1 MSHIQCRICIPQ
13 VAIPRLYTQYC
24 ILYVLFTLSGPLLS
38 PTNYQSKPVSQ
49 VVNSSSSKLSFFNQ
63 IIQVLALAALRS
75 RCQRLWKETPPL
87 SRSASIYRYVGLIY
101 VDKRSSPMN
110 FIRDGAAPPRNCLHC
125 LTALIHNGICA
136 YIHHY
141 KVATFGIRH

>member
-1 MSHIQCRICIPQ
+1 MQMSHIQCRICIPQ
-13 VAIPRLYTQYC
+13 VAISRLFTQY
-24 ILYVLFTLSGPLLS
+24 YVLFALSGPLLS

-49 VVNSSSSKLSFFNQ
+49 VVNSSSSKLSFFNH
-63 IIQVLALAALRS
+63 IVQVLALAALRS
-75 RCQRLWKETPPL
+75 RCQRQWKETPPL

-101 VDKRSSPMN
+101 VDKRSSLMN

-125 LTALIHNGICA
+125 LFALIHDGICA

-141 KVATFGIRH
+141 N